1 MNKQWHV
8 LVIPY
13 PGQGHVAPLL
23 KLTTKIA
30 EHGVKVTF
38 VNTEFI
44 EAKMMA
50 SMLEKSEGWSLIKF
64 VSILDELEH
73 GDIRKDFEK
82 SRNTMIRVM
91 PGKLKDLIENINQSS
106 DNEQIRCVIS
116 DVNAQWGLKVA
127 QKMGIPSAAFVTY
140 GPTILAPQFHI
151 TKLIEDG
158 IIDTNGNAIHDGL
171 ISISEENLPWK
182 ANEFPWSFRGH
193 EEVLMCMA

>member
-1 MNKQWHV
+1 
-8 LVIPY
+8 
-13 PGQGHVAPLL
+13 
-23 KLTTKIA
+23 
-30 EHGVKVTF
+30 
-38 VNTEFI
+38 
-44 EAKMMA
+44 MMA

-82 SRNTMIRVM
+82 SRNTMRVM

-127 QKMGIPSAAFVTY
+127 QKMGIPS
-140 GPTILAPQFHI
+140 
-151 TKLIEDG
+151 
-158 IIDTNGNAIHDGL
+158 NAIHDGL

-193 EEVLMCMA
+193 EEVLMCMAPDLCLCGVKLSYVWSEAIRRKKGA